1 MQKLKPPTDK
11 SVLSKELS
19 DLVSIKEYID
29 LAEEHSRDIDSA
41 IISLYEIV
49 HTTTEVLQQ
58 AQLLLNTLIMD
69 NCF

>member
-11 SVLSKELS
+11 SILAKELQ
-19 DLVSIKEYID
+19 DLVSVKEYID

-58 AQLLLNTLIMD
+58 TQLLLNTLIMD

>member
-29 LAEEHSRDIDSA
+29 LAEEHARDIDST
-41 IISLYEIV
+41 IISLYEVV